1 LTSVLQIEVCR
12 VLKQDEEVIYHA
24 ILKKL
29 KPGARWTEAKTKD
42 YLELAFSN
50 WSEDIEILE
59 GDHRHRPSLNQ
70 AKYTLGFTIF
80 QKCFEVKAQTQ

>member
-1 LTSVLQIEVCR
+1 MQDF
-12 VLKQDEEVIYHA
+12 LKQDEEVIYHA

-29 KPGARWTEAKTKD
+29 KPGAKWTEAETKD

-59 GDHRHRPSLNQ
+59 GDLDNYRKFLLKEITGIEPP
-70 AKYTLGFTIF
+70 
-80 QKCFEVKAQTQ
+80 